1 MAKTPPKDYFASVM
15 FPGTKKLSIVSKRV
29 GTKERLH
36 AIATVTNEGVADRI
50 VEALN
55 HHQGAV
61 EKLDAPA
68 QRLLD
73 QTKEELAKQ
82 RKLHSQYYSEAA
94 SLRSEATSL
103 RRENRELRDDIDR
116 LKRGAD
122 ALKSQLQNAICERD
136 AAQAEARKNAVVA
149 RQVSAENTAALM
161 K

>member
-36 AIATVTNEGVADRI
+36 QIAVVTNESVADRI

-55 HHQGAV
+55 HHQGAL
-61 EKLDAPA
+61 EKLDVPT

-73 QTKEELAKQ
+73 NTKEELAKQ
-82 RKLHSQYYSEAA
+82 RKLHSQYHSEAN
-94 SLRSEATSL
+94 SLRSEAMSL
-103 RRENRELRDDIDR
+103 RRENRELKDDIDR
-116 LKRGAD
+116 LKRGTD

-136 AAQAEARKNAVVA
+136 AAHDLMRKH
-149 RQVSAENTAALM
+149 ALTPT
-161 K
+161 